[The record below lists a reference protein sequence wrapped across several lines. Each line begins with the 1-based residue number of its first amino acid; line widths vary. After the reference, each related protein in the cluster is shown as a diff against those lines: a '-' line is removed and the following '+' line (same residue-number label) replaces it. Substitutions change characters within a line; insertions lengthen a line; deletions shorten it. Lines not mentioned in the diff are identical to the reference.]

1 MVKNIIF
8 DLGNVVLKYDNL
20 AYLKSKIEDSDKI
33 DKLREI
39 VFRGPEWIMLDE
51 RGDRQRKQLLN
62 KSVEITLS

>member
-8 DLGNVVLKYDNL
+8 DLGNIVLKYDIV
-20 AYLKSKIEDSDKI
+20 AFLKSMIEDKDYI

-51 RGDRQRKQLLN
+51 GK
-62 KSVEITLS
+62 T